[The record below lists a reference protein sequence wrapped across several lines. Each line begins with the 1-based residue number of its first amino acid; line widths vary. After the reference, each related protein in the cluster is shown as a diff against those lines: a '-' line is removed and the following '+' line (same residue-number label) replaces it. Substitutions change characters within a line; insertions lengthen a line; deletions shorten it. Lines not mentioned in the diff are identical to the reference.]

1 MSYTVGKSVN
11 WDKHFGK
18 PLALFTKLKICIFY
32 DPAILLLTI
41 CPRKVLHMYI
51 RRNEKNG
58 HDSII
63 CDNPKLQITQKS
75 INRRMET

>member
-1 MSYTVGKSVN
+1 M
-11 WDKHFGK
+11 
-18 PLALFTKLKICIFY
+18 IQQFY
-32 DPAILLLTI
+32 SWLYAQER
-41 CPRKVLHMYI
+41 CVHMCI
-51 RRNEKNG
+51 RRNQKNG